1 MPEGPDKTD
10 AEIVQEALKTPNA
23 FGILIERYENKLR
36 RYVHRLTNISDTD
49 ADDILQEVFIKAYR
63 NLHNVD
69 SAGSFSAWIY
79 RITRNT
85 VISEFRKKKA
95 RPPETIFDK
104 VLIETLKSDI
114 SITRELDNT
123 LLKQT
128 LDTAIKKLPDKYRD
142 VIILK
147 YSEEKS
153 YEEMSDILCK
163 PPGTVATLLSR
174 AKKQL
179 RKHLDNII

>member
-1 MPEGPDKTD
+1 MHEGQSKTD
-10 AEIVQEALKTPNA
+10 ADIVTEALENPEA
-23 FGILIERYENKLR
+23 FGVLIERYETKLR
-36 RYVHRLTNISDTD
+36 RYIHRLTNISDTD

-104 VLIETLKSDI
+104 ELIETLRSDI
-114 SITRELDNT
+114 SLIKELDNT
-123 LLKQT
+123 LLKET
-128 LDTAIKKLPDKYRD
+128 LETAIKKLPDKYRD

-153 YEEMSDILCK
+153 YEEMSDILRK

-179 RKHLDNII
+179 RKHLEKDL

>member
-1 MPEGPDKTD
+1 MHAGQTKTD
-10 AEIVQEALKTPNA
+10 AEIVQEALHTPEV
-23 FGILIERYENKLR
+23 FGVLIERYEAKLR
-36 RYVHRLTNISDTD
+36 RFIHRPTNIPDHD

-85 VISEFRKKKA
+85 VISEFRKKQA
-95 RPPETIFDK
+95 RPPETILDK
-104 VLIETLKSDI
+104 ELIETLKSDI
-114 SITRELDNT
+114 SLTQSIDNT
-123 LLKQT
+123 LLKDQ
-128 LDTAIKKLPDKYRD
+128 LDIAIKKLPLKYRE

-147 YSEEKS
+147 YIEEKS
-153 YEEMSDILCK
+153 YEEISDILRK
-163 PPGTVATLLSR
+163 PAGTVATLLSR

-179 RKHLDNII
+179 HKHLEKL